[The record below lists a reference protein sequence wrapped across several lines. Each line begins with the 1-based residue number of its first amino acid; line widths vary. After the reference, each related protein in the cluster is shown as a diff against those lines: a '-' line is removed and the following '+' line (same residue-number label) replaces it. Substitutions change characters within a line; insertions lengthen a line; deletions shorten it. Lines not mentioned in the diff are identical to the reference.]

1 MQTVF
6 QSKFPILEACM
17 NKGSTVELAI
27 AVHNAGGYPS
37 LCSWTYNGRL
47 QLMQRDL
54 DKFVKQT
61 NSNKIHVSFELNELV
76 QPKEVHDIIKFYN
89 IPTVEIIYG
98 YTDTTR
104 TYDEFD
110 LETEQT
116 VQTSLRLLHELG
128 VKIFKRSYT
137 PVDEAT
143 MKRHFLD
150 GFCVKGN
157 EAAGFTSSVPTKD
170 LFLKQRELT
179 PNALVIPYGGVG
191 TAEQVKDYLDLGAE
205 TVAIGTL
212 LAMSAESPI
221 KTETKLAAINAT
233 KDDLKTRIHSF
244 PTSDGVV
251 ERKQNM
257 LQFGP
262 YTGNDD
268 ANGTLGLVRGL
279 YDKKDQLG
287 HAYLGHSVDQVKS
300 ILPCSEIIK
309 NLTALL

>member
-17 NKGSTVELAI
+17 NKGSTVELAV
-27 AVHNAGGYPS
+27 AVHRAGGYPS

-47 QLMQRDL
+47 NLMQRDL
-54 DKFVKQT
+54 DEFVKQT
-61 NSNKIHVSFELNELV
+61 NSNQIHVSFELNELV
-76 QPKEVHDIIKFYN
+76 KPEVCHDIIKSHN
-89 IPTVEIIYG
+89 VPTVEIIYG

-104 TYDEFD
+104 EYDEFS
-110 LETEQT
+110 LETEEI
-116 VQTSLRLLHELG
+116 VRTSLRMLHELG
-128 VKIFKRSYT
+128 VKIFKRSYS
-137 PVDEAT
+137 PVDAET

-157 EAAGFTSSVPTKD
+157 DAAGFTSTIPTRD
-170 LFLKQRELT
+170 LFLQQRALT
-179 PNALVIPYGGVG
+179 PDAMVIPYGGVG
-191 TAEQVKDYLDLGAE
+191 TAEQVKDYIDLGAE
-205 TVAIGTL
+205 MIAVGTL

-233 KDDLKTRIHSF
+233 KEDLKSRPHTF
-244 PTSDGVV
+244 PVGNDKV

-262 YTGNDD
+262 YQGRDD
-268 ANGTLGLVRGL
+268 ANGTLGLVKGL
-279 YDKKDQLG
+279 YDKKHQLG
-287 HAYLGHSVDQVKS
+287 HAYLGHSVDQVTS
-300 ILPCSEIIK
+300 ILPCSEIIQ